1 MNCISRIKIEKRMVL
16 NTDNEL
22 KESMSVDKIDVSL
35 FSSSGVGDLGLK
47 ANSIKTVIGCELLK
61 ERSELFSNNHP
72 DAKMFQGDI

>member
-22 KESMSVDKIDVSL
+22 RESMGVDKIAVSL

-47 ANSIKTVIGCELLK
+47 ANSITTVIG
-61 ERSELFSNNHP
+61 
-72 DAKMFQGDI
+72 G